1 MTTRAVVW
9 FRRDLRLNDNPAWA
23 TANES
28 AERVTAL
35 YVLDPIL
42 LRGAGEFRRTQLL
55 AHLHGLDQSLRPYG
69 GRLMVRH
76 GRADAIVPEVVA
88 ASGATLVCANADA
101 TPYARHRDDVLE
113 DLLGSRFQRWW
124 GNLVHPPGAV
134 LTAKGRTSRVFTP
147 FAAKWN
153 RLPLPTWPESTPA
166 DIDDD
171 TGDGLPALDSKPF
184 QPGGEE
190 AAADRLLDFSRRADH
205 YGETRDLP
213 AAEGTSVLS
222 ADLRF
227 GTLAPR
233 RVVTT
238 IGTSTEGRAAFVRQ
252 LAWRD
257 WYAHLLWELPSMVD
271 SSIRPELDRIRWE
284 NDPSDIAAWREGR
297 TGYPFIDAGMRQL
310 ARTGWMHNRVRMAA
324 ASFLVKDLLVD
335 WRIGERWFR
344 RLLVDADIAQNAG
357 NWQWVAGTGADAA
370 PYFRVFNP
378 VLQSEKHDP
387 GGGYIRAFV
396 PELAGMMAPWIHR
409 PWTAPVGELVAG
421 GVTLGATYPYP
432 IVDHRFARSR
442 AVNAYAEAA
451 RAAKD
456 RLRRRTDESPSIDL
470 PWYVGGLASR
480 SEARSRWR

>member
-23 TANES
+23 SASQTAD
-28 AERVTAL
+28 RVTAL
-35 YVLDPIL
+35 YVLDPTL
-42 LRGAGEFRRTQLL
+42 LRGAGAFRRTQLF
-55 AHLHGLDQSLRPYG
+55 AHLHGLDGSLRACG

-76 GRADAIVPEVVA
+76 GKAEGIVPEVA
-88 ASGATLVCANADA
+88 AACGATVVCANADV
-101 TPYARHRDDVLE
+101 TPYARHRDNAIK
-113 DLLGSRFQRWW
+113 DLLGPGFQRWW
-124 GNLVHPPGAV
+124 GNLVQPPGAV

-153 RLPLPTWPESTPA
+153 RLPLPSWPEVVPVA
-166 DIDDD
+166 IDDD
-171 TGDGLPALDSKPF
+171 TGEGLPALESEPF

-190 AAADRLLDFSRRADH
+190 AAADRLLEFSRRADQ
-205 YGETRDLP
+205 YDETRDLP
-213 AAEGTSVLS
+213 ALDGTSVLS

-238 IGTSTEGRAAFVRQ
+238 IGTSTWGRAAFVRQ

-271 SSIRPELDRIRWE
+271 SSLRTELGRIRWQ
-284 NDPSDIAAWREGR
+284 NDLADIAAWKEGR

-310 ARTGWMHNRVRMAA
+310 AGTGWMHNRVRMAV

-335 WRIGERWFR
+335 WRVGERWFR

-357 NWQWVAGTGADAA
+357 NWQWVAGTGPDAA

-378 VLQSEKHDP
+378 VLQSEKFDP
-387 GGGYIRAFV
+387 DGGYIRAFV
-396 PELAGMMAPWIHR
+396 PELAGIMAPWIHR
-409 PWTAPVGELVAG
+409 PWTAPVGELAAG
-421 GVTLGATYPYP
+421 GVTLGTTYPHP
-432 IVDHRFARSR
+432 IVDHRFARGR
-442 AVNAYAEAA
+442 AITAYAEAT
-451 RAAKD
+451 RATSD
-456 RLRRRTDESPSIDL
+456 
-470 PWYVGGLASR
+470 
-480 SEARSRWR
+480 

>member
-23 TANES
+23 SASET
-28 AERVTAL
+28 AERIIAL
-35 YVLDPIL
+35 YVLDPTL
-42 LRGAGEFRRTQLL
+42 LRGTGEFRRTQLF
-55 AHLHGLDQSLRPYG
+55 AHLHSLDDSLQACG

-76 GRADAIVPEVVA
+76 GKAETIVPEIA
-88 ASGATLVCANADA
+88 AARGATLVCANADV
-101 TPYARHRDDVLE
+101 TPYARHRDSVIK
-113 DLLGSRFQRWW
+113 DLLGSSFQRWW

-153 RLPLPTWPESTPA
+153 RLPLPTWPEGAPVPV
-166 DIDDD
+166 DDD
-171 TGDGLPALDSKPF
+171 TGDGLPDLDAKPF
-184 QPGGEE
+184 QPGGES
-190 AAADRLLDFSRRADH
+190 AATDRLLDFSRRADR

-213 AAEGTSVLS
+213 AAVGTSVLS

-271 SSIRPELDRIRWE
+271 SSIRPELGRIRWE
-284 NDPSDIAAWREGR
+284 NDPADIAAWQEGR

-310 ARTGWMHNRVRMAA
+310 ASTGWMHNRVRMAA

-335 WRIGERWFR
+335 WRVGERWFR

-357 NWQWVAGTGADAA
+357 NWQWVAGTGPDAA

-378 VLQSEKHDP
+378 VLQSEKFDP
-387 GGGYIRAFV
+387 DGGYIRAFV
-396 PELAGMMAPWIHR
+396 PELAGIMAPWIHR
-409 PWTAPVGELVAG
+409 PWTAPSGELAAG
-421 GVTLGATYPYP
+421 GVTLGTTYPHP
-432 IVDHRFARSR
+432 IIDHRFARSR
-442 AVNAYAEAA
+442 ALNAYAEAT
-451 RAAKD
+451 RAAD
-456 RLRRRTDESPSIDL
+456 D
-470 PWYVGGLASR
+470 
-480 SEARSRWR
+480 